1 MKKVH
6 LTFLLPV
13 LLLWNF
19 LLYGQ
24 SYQALVLGGFNEDV
38 IANGIGSAASSTTN
52 YLDRD
57 AFCVQSLDWKLTA
70 SSSALT
76 FGLPVDGIINSVV
89 SATPG
94 LFFKLQDYSANNV
107 IQLRSNGNSI
117 TSSVTGQVKAE
128 KLYLLANSASGS
140 SSLQCMVNFDD
151 NSFQI
156 QSIILPDWYDGTN
169 PPVAY
174 LGFGRVTRLS
184 SVLEH
189 SISNPRLHQIT
200 LPINLENQNK
210 EIRSISF
217 THVQGN
223 GIINI
228 FGATAEL
235 VTPCKS
241 PEIVSFSSI
250 TSSSAQVSFV
260 PPNPLPAAGY
270 DFEVRSSGLPDSGT
284 TGLLGRGSIANSSA
298 TITCSSLPMGERVN
312 FYIRSKCSAISLGEW
327 KGPFTFTTLCAA
339 RGVFNEN
346 FESQPVG
353 STIDA
358 SLPSCWGKISNGNGY
373 LYTSNASA
381 YSGMHSLYLYNSN
394 QTTGDL
400 MVVSPPTNQ
409 LGNGG
414 YRIRFRARSTF
425 FQEVTLKV
433 VTLENP
439 YDTANM
445 QMLDEIELTN
455 SYKEYFVNVPAGTAN
470 YFGLAHGL
478 KTGYQAIYIDDIHL
492 EPIPPCIVPTD
503 LTVSAVG
510 LSTATIAWTATSS
523 LNTDGYVYEVRTS
536 GEAGSGTSGLA
547 FSGRSDSNVTR
558 VNLNNLIAGTTY
570 HAYVKANCTATD
582 ESYWTDAVTFTP
594 NWCMPTYQNG
604 SSNHRITKVNIDELA
619 FTDEITSYT
628 QRDRTN
634 LSIPDL
640 QAGSSYTFNVTTT
653 GYTVMGVAIDFNNDG
668 FFDQNTEVLALP
680 DYIVNNTQVYTA
692 QVMIPNSI
700 ASGNYRMRIWNR
712 GANAGG
718 GMGADPCGAYNYGT
732 WADYTVRVQEATLP
746 PVAVNQVFCKSE
758 NKKVGDL
765 IATGENIKWYTSET
779 ATTALLPST
788 LLSSGTYYA
797 TQTIGG
803 YESVRRTAIQ
813 VEVDDPKLNSISVSS
828 SFQYGTQTQ
837 VVLIGIRTVLGPHVL
852 TWYETEAG
860 GTSIPTPDINLLP
873 VGTHAYWVSTF
884 STYGCE
890 SKRSKIN
897 LVVNPMSLYIT
908 PTVVNKFYGDA
919 DPELTYTIYGG
930 YNDVPLTGSLV
941 RDVGENAGN
950 YAIRRGTLTASANY
964 SLTIT
969 TAYLTI
975 LPAPLTVTADAKTKE
990 IGAVDPILTYQVS
1003 GLKNG
1008 ETAHD
1013 ILLGG
1018 LTRTPG
1024 ELEGIY
1030 PITQGSLALQSPN
1043 YTLTYNSA
1051 NLTIESKVVTVKAN
1065 TQRKSYGDADPELTY
1080 TVSGL
1085 GSTVD
1090 PETILT
1096 GSLSREP
1103 GETRGTYLITQGTLA
1118 VVSGY
1123 TLEFEGA
1130 NLTID
1135 PAVLT
1140 VTADAQTKI
1149 YGDIDPALTYTVS
1162 GLQGADRLTGSL
1174 VREVGESVGTY
1185 EIQQGSLG
1193 APADYTLVYQGA
1205 DLAITPAV
1213 LTVKA
1218 NAQTK
1223 IYGDIDPVL
1232 TYTISGLKNNDQPN
1246 ILTGILTRDSGE
1258 DVGFYSIHQGNIQAS
1273 TNYTLA
1279 FQAASLTITP
1289 ALLTVSA
1296 EAKTK
1301 VYGDAD
1307 PVLTYTVSGLKNND
1321 QPTVLTGILTRDSGE
1336 DVGFYS
1342 IHQGNIQAS
1351 TNYTL
1356 AFQAASLTIT
1366 PALLTVSAEAKTKVY
1381 GDADPVLT
1389 YTVSGLK
1396 NNDQPTILTGILTR
1410 EVGESVGTYEI
1421 QQGSLTAPS
1430 DYTLVYQGAD
1440 LAITP
1445 AVLTVKANT
1454 QTKIYG
1460 DTDPALTYTVSGLKN
1475 NDQPTIL
1482 TGILTREVGESV
1494 GTYEIQQ
1501 GSLTAPSDYTL
1512 VYQGADL
1519 AITPAVLTVKA
1530 NTQTKI
1536 YGDTDPAL
1544 TYTVSGLKNNDQ
1556 PTILTGILT
1565 REVGESVGTYEIQQ
1579 GSLTAPSDYTL
1590 VYQGADLAITPAVLT
1605 VKANTQTKIYGDT
1618 DPALTYT
1625 VSGLKNND
1633 QPTIL
1638 TGILTREVGE
1648 SVGTYEIQ
1656 QGSLSAPTDY
1666 TLVYQAADLTITPA
1680 VLTVTANAQTKIYG
1694 DTDPVL
1700 TYTVSGLKNNDQPT
1714 ILTGSLVREVG
1725 ESVGTYEIQQGS
1737 LSAPTDYTLVYQAAD
1752 LTITPAVLTV
1762 TADAQTKVYGD
1773 TDPVLTYTVSGLKNN
1788 DQQTSISGVL
1798 VRDNGEEVGSYS
1810 ITQGTIQASTNY
1822 TLAFQTANLTIIPAL
1837 LTIRAEAKTKVYG
1850 DADPVLT
1857 YTVSGLKN
1865 NDQPTIL
1872 TGILTRD
1879 RGEDVGTYSIT
1890 QGTIQAS
1897 TNYTLAFQSANL
1909 TITPALLTIRAE
1921 AKTKVYGDADP
1932 VLTYTVS
1939 GLKVQDQVAASVR
1952 GNLSRQRG
1960 ENVGTYAIQ
1969 QGDLQVIANYTF
1981 TFEEA
1986 LLAITP
1992 APLIIHPIA
2001 GQQKLYG
2008 ATDPLFAFT
2017 VTGFKFNDG
2026 IRTALTGSLGR
2037 AAGENVNQYAYQLG
2051 SLQAVFANYSLTLDN
2066 QEQFEIKP
2074 APLRL
2079 VVEENQ
2085 FKRFGE
2091 ADPVLRYRADGL
2103 QRGDFIIQ
2111 AVVGQLTRSA
2121 GEAVGLYAITQGS
2134 LSARA
2139 NYYIDSFIPASF
2151 EIKKNNIEG
2160 LTFPAQRFVYDGQV
2174 KQLQVQGNIQP
2185 QATIVYT
2192 NNNQTQVGQYTV
2204 TATVDYGPNYEI
2216 LRLQSILTIV
2226 KADQEITWN
2235 QVSEVVL
2242 EDTPILQLTARAS
2255 SNLPVSYTIDEAA
2268 DREIAVVEETGLLR
2282 FLQPGFVTITASQ
2295 GGNTNFNA
2303 AKTVSHTIAVSS
2315 RDASIWDLIVDG
2327 VSYGKIAKEVH
2338 LVLGCE
2344 TQQDEVTFAVH
2355 TQVGA
2360 EVQPSNHFTLSVKD
2374 YGIYEQ
2380 VITVQSPNKKVTE
2393 TYKIVIDK
2401 RIPTEHLVIQKYNN
2415 VLLVNN
2421 NKQTNGG
2428 YVFQA
2433 YRWFKNGE
2441 LAGEKQAYS
2450 AGDEYGTTLDPQATY
2465 EVELTL
2471 YNGKKI
2477 RSCPIVIKGKA
2488 TANWSV
2494 YPNPVQKSQWLYV
2507 QMKEEKPG
2515 MVHYIIYNLKGQL
2528 IKRGS
2533 LEGSVKGIE
2542 IPTTVA
2548 SGSYFLILKTEDTQE
2563 GVQFIIQ

>member
-1 MKKVH
+1 MKKLYLFFNLLF
-6 LTFLLPV
+6 LTSSSGWRQQFINLLRNKIDLLMYIPLFLISIA
-13 LLLWNF
+13 NA
-19 LLYGQ
+19 Q
-24 SYQALVLGGFNEDV
+24 SYQPLTLDGFNEDV

-57 AFCVQSLDWKLTA
+57 AFCIQSLDWKLTA

-89 SATPG
+89 SANPG

-156 QSIILPDWYDGTN
+156 LSIILPDWYDGTN

-189 SISNPRLHQIT
+189 SISNPRLHQIA

-217 THVQGN
+217 THLQGN

-235 VTPCKS
+235 VAPCKS
-241 PEIVSFSSI
+241 PETVSFSSI

-270 DFEVRSSGLPDSGT
+270 DFEFRSSGLPESGT
-284 TGLLGRGSIANSSA
+284 TGLLARGSIVNSST
-298 TITCSSLPMGERVN
+298 TINSSNLPMGERVN
-312 FYIRSKCSAISLGEW
+312 FYIRSKCSASSLGEW
-327 KGPFTFTTLCAA
+327 KGPFTFTTLCVA
-339 RGVFNEN
+339 RGAFNEN

-381 YSGMHSLYLYNSN
+381 YSGIHSLYLYNSN

-409 LGNGG
+409 LGSGG

-445 QMLDEIELTN
+445 QVLDEIELTN

-536 GEAGSGTSGLA
+536 GEAGSGTTGLA

-558 VNLNNLIAGTTY
+558 VNLNDLLAGTTY

-594 NWCMPTYQNG
+594 NWCMPNYQNG

-668 FFDQNTEVLALP
+668 VFDQNTEVLALP

-692 QVMIPNSI
+692 QVIIPNGV

-732 WADYTVRVQEATLP
+732 WADYTVRVQGATLP

-873 VGTHAYWVSTF
+873 VGTHVYWVSTF

-950 YAIRRGTLTASANY
+950 YAIRQGTLTASANY

-975 LPAPLTVTADAKTKE
+975 LPAPLAVTADAKTKE
-990 IGAVDPILTYQVS
+990 IGAVDPILTYQVL

-1013 ILLGG
+1013 ILFGG

-1065 TQRKSYGDADPELTY
+1065 TQRKNYGDADPELTY

-1103 GETRGTYLITQGTLA
+1103 GETRGAYLITQGTLA

-1130 NLTID
+1130 NLTVD

-1140 VTADAQTKI
+1140 VAADAQTKT
-1149 YGDIDPALTYTVS
+1149 YGDV
-1162 GLQGADRLTGSL
+1162 
-1174 VREVGESVGTY
+1174 
-1185 EIQQGSLG
+1185 
-1193 APADYTLVYQGA
+1193 
-1205 DLAITPAV
+1205 
-1213 LTVKA
+1213 
-1218 NAQTK
+1218 
-1223 IYGDIDPVL
+1223 DPVL
-1232 TYTISGLKNNDQPN
+1232 TYQITSGQLIGSDQ
-1246 ILTGILTRDSGE
+1246 LTGTLIRDAGE
-1258 DVGFYSIHQGNIQAS
+1258 NVGNYVINQGSLSANS
-1273 TNYTLA
+1273 NYTLA
-1279 FQAASLTITP
+1279 YTPSDLTITK
-1289 ALLTVSA
+1289 ASLTVSA
-1296 EAKTK
+1296 DPKSK
-1301 VYGDAD
+1301 VYGDVD
-1307 PVLTYTVSGLKNND
+1307 PVLTYQITSGQLIGSD
-1321 QPTVLTGILTRDSGE
+1321 QLTGTLIRD
-1336 DVGFYS
+1336 
-1342 IHQGNIQAS
+1342 A
-1351 TNYTL
+1351 
-1356 AFQAASLTIT
+1356 
-1366 PALLTVSAEAKTKVY
+1366 
-1381 GDADPVLT
+1381 
-1389 YTVSGLK
+1389 
-1396 NNDQPTILTGILTR
+1396 
-1410 EVGESVGTYEI
+1410 
-1421 QQGSLTAPS
+1421 
-1430 DYTLVYQGAD
+1430 
-1440 LAITP
+1440 
-1445 AVLTVKANT
+1445 
-1454 QTKIYG
+1454 
-1460 DTDPALTYTVSGLKN
+1460 
-1475 NDQPTIL
+1475 
-1482 TGILTREVGESV
+1482 
-1494 GTYEIQQ
+1494 
-1501 GSLTAPSDYTL
+1501 
-1512 VYQGADL
+1512 
-1519 AITPAVLTVKA
+1519 
-1530 NTQTKI
+1530 
-1536 YGDTDPAL
+1536 
-1544 TYTVSGLKNNDQ
+1544 
-1556 PTILTGILT
+1556 
-1565 REVGESVGTYEIQQ
+1565 
-1579 GSLTAPSDYTL
+1579 
-1590 VYQGADLAITPAVLT
+1590 
-1605 VKANTQTKIYGDT
+1605 
-1618 DPALTYT
+1618 
-1625 VSGLKNND
+1625 
-1633 QPTIL
+1633 
-1638 TGILTREVGE
+1638 
-1648 SVGTYEIQ
+1648 
-1656 QGSLSAPTDY
+1656 
-1666 TLVYQAADLTITPA
+1666 
-1680 VLTVTANAQTKIYG
+1680 
-1694 DTDPVL
+1694 
-1700 TYTVSGLKNNDQPT
+1700 
-1714 ILTGSLVREVG
+1714 
-1725 ESVGTYEIQQGS
+1725 
-1737 LSAPTDYTLVYQAAD
+1737 
-1752 LTITPAVLTV
+1752 
-1762 TADAQTKVYGD
+1762 
-1773 TDPVLTYTVSGLKNN
+1773 
-1788 DQQTSISGVL
+1788 
-1798 VRDNGEEVGSYS
+1798 
-1810 ITQGTIQASTNY
+1810 
-1822 TLAFQTANLTIIPAL
+1822 
-1837 LTIRAEAKTKVYG
+1837 
-1850 DADPVLT
+1850 
-1857 YTVSGLKN
+1857 
-1865 NDQPTIL
+1865 
-1872 TGILTRD
+1872 
-1879 RGEDVGTYSIT
+1879 
-1890 QGTIQAS
+1890 
-1897 TNYTLAFQSANL
+1897 
-1909 TITPALLTIRAE
+1909 
-1921 AKTKVYGDADP
+1921 
-1932 VLTYTVS
+1932 
-1939 GLKVQDQVAASVR
+1939 
-1952 GNLSRQRG
+1952 G
-1960 ENVGTYAIQ
+1960 ENVG
-1969 QGDLQVIANYTF
+1969 N
-1981 TFEEA
+1981 
-1986 LLAITP
+1986 
-1992 APLIIHPIA
+1992 
-2001 GQQKLYG
+2001 
-2008 ATDPLFAFT
+2008 
-2017 VTGFKFNDG
+2017 
-2026 IRTALTGSLGR
+2026 
-2037 AAGENVNQYAYQLG
+2037 
-2051 SLQAVFANYSLTLDN
+2051 
-2066 QEQFEIKP
+2066 
-2074 APLRL
+2074 
-2079 VVEENQ
+2079 
-2085 FKRFGE
+2085 
-2091 ADPVLRYRADGL
+2091 
-2103 QRGDFIIQ
+2103 
-2111 AVVGQLTRSA
+2111 
-2121 GEAVGLYAITQGS
+2121 
-2134 LSARA
+2134 
-2139 NYYIDSFIPASF
+2139 
-2151 EIKKNNIEG
+2151 
-2160 LTFPAQRFVYDGQV
+2160 
-2174 KQLQVQGNIQP
+2174 
-2185 QATIVYT
+2185 
-2192 NNNQTQVGQYTV
+2192 
-2204 TATVDYGPNYEI
+2204 
-2216 LRLQSILTIV
+2216 
-2226 KADQEITWN
+2226 
-2235 QVSEVVL
+2235 
-2242 EDTPILQLTARAS
+2242 
-2255 SNLPVSYTIDEAA
+2255 
-2268 DREIAVVEETGLLR
+2268 
-2282 FLQPGFVTITASQ
+2282 
-2295 GGNTNFNA
+2295 
-2303 AKTVSHTIAVSS
+2303 
-2315 RDASIWDLIVDG
+2315 
-2327 VSYGKIAKEVH
+2327 
-2338 LVLGCE
+2338 
-2344 TQQDEVTFAVH
+2344 
-2355 TQVGA
+2355 
-2360 EVQPSNHFTLSVKD
+2360 
-2374 YGIYEQ
+2374 
-2380 VITVQSPNKKVTE
+2380 
-2393 TYKIVIDK
+2393 
-2401 RIPTEHLVIQKYNN
+2401 
-2415 VLLVNN
+2415 
-2421 NKQTNGG
+2421 
-2428 YVFQA
+2428 
-2433 YRWFKNGE
+2433 
-2441 LAGEKQAYS
+2441 
-2450 AGDEYGTTLDPQATY
+2450 
-2465 EVELTL
+2465 
-2471 YNGKKI
+2471 
-2477 RSCPIVIKGKA
+2477 
-2488 TANWSV
+2488 
-2494 YPNPVQKSQWLYV
+2494 
-2507 QMKEEKPG
+2507 
-2515 MVHYIIYNLKGQL
+2515 
-2528 IKRGS
+2528 
-2533 LEGSVKGIE
+2533 
-2542 IPTTVA
+2542 
-2548 SGSYFLILKTEDTQE
+2548 
-2563 GVQFIIQ
+2563 